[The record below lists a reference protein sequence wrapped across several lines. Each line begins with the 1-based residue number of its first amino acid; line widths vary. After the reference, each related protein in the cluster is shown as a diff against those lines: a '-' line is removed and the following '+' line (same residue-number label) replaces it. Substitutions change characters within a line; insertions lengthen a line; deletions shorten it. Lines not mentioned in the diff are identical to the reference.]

1 VRPLR
6 SALIA
11 EGASDVAFLL
21 PILQAQL
28 ERIGWD
34 AEFDAGPVRRA
45 TVTTVMSADSVVAE
59 AAELLEVSDLL
70 FVHHDHRE
78 SAKIDRLRERLE
90 AEGRVVGVVPVRE
103 TEAWVLAAACGLE
116 PSIAAFDAAS
126 PERGCRWVEK
136 LADPK
141 AELKRRYRG
150 PASVE
155 DLFTLIAERVDLD
168 RLAEVPAY
176 QSFLQYLTA
185 ALKELNFL

>member
-1 VRPLR
+1 MRPLK

-21 PILQAQL
+21 PLLQVQL

-34 AEFDAGPVRRA
+34 AEFEARPIRRTA
-45 TVTTVMSADSVVAE
+45 VTTVMPAERVAAE

-78 SAKIDRLRERLE
+78 SAKIDRLRESLK

-103 TEAWVLAAACGLE
+103 TEAWVLATACGSAPGIDL
-116 PSIAAFDAAS
+116 FDAAAL
-126 PERGCRWVEK
+126 EKGHKWVEK

-176 QSFLQYLTA
+176 KSFLQYLTA

>member
-1 VRPLR
+1 MRPLK

-11 EGASDVAFLL
+11 EGVSDVAFLL
-21 PILQAQL
+21 PLLQAQL

-34 AEFDAGPVRRA
+34 EEFEARPIRRTA
-45 TVTTVMSADSVVAE
+45 VTTVMSAELVAAE
-59 AAELLEVSDLL
+59 AAELLEISDLL
-70 FVHHDHRE
+70 FVHHDDRE
-78 SAKIDRLRERLE
+78 SAKIDRLRDRLG
-90 AEGRVVGVVPVRE
+90 AAGCVVGVVPVRE
-103 TEAWVLAAACGLE
+103 TEAWVLAAACGLA
-116 PSIAAFDAAS
+116 SAVDLFDAVA
-126 PERGCRWVEK
+126 PEKGHKWVEK

-141 AELKRRYRG
+141 AELGRRYRG

-155 DLFTLIAERVDLD
+155 DLFTLIAERADLD